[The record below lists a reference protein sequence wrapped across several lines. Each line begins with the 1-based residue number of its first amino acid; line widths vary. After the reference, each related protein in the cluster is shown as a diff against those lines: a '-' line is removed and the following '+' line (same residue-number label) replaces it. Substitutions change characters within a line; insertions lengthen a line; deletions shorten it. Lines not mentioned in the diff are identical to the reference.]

1 MRFLTNGLKGRE
13 PLLIDPAVAAEHAAL
28 AEKFGFTDL
37 LSKLFGEAPK
47 TYTVEGADGSLIGVV
62 PLRGIIGKAL
72 GPLEKMAGAVDVN
85 DVAADIDALMAQGV
99 DKIAFDV
106 NSPGGTVTGVE
117 ELANKVRRLGVP
129 TMAYTDTTMAS
140 AAYWIGSAADR
151 VVVSPSSDVGSIGV
165 YSVYYDVS
173 KAYEAEG
180 IVPHVYK
187 AGKHKAIGIEGAP
200 ITEEQDAYL
209 QQQVEEIWA
218 DFKANVKQ
226 KRKLVAAE
234 DMEAQ
239 VYSGRV
245 AANKGLATGLAD
257 SFAEALAKF

>member
-28 AEKFGFTDL
+28 ADKFGFTDL
-37 LSKLFGEAPK
+37 LAKLFGEAPK
-47 TYTVEGADGSLIGVV
+47 AYIVEREDGSKVGVV

-72 GPLEKMAGAVDVN
+72 GPLEKMAGAVDVD
-85 DVAADIDALMAQGV
+85 DVSANIDAVLDQGA
-99 DKIAFDV
+99 DRIAFDV

-117 ELANKVRRLGVP
+117 ELANKIRRLNVP

-140 AAYWIGSAADR
+140 AAYWISSAADR
-151 VVVSPSSDVGSIGV
+151 VLVSPSSDVGSIGV

-187 AGKHKAIGIEGAP
+187 AGKHKAIGVEGAP
-200 ITEEQDAYL
+200 ITAEQDAYL
-209 QQQVEEIWA
+209 QEQVEEIWE
-218 DFKANVKQ
+218 DFKAGVKM

-239 VYSGRV
+239 VYSGKV
-245 AANKGLATGLAD
+245 AARKGLATGIAE